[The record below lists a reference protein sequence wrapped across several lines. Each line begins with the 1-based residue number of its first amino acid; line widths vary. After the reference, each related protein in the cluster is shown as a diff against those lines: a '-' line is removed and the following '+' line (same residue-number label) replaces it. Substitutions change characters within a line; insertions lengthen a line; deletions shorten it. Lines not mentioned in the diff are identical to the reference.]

1 LGLAPSQQSLPIALA
16 PGERVIAQDQFMF
29 SLAHFFLSTT
39 VLLSD
44 RRMSWRRPNTLAGL
58 IPLGGQTTT
67 FPLANIA
74 SVTTASWI
82 RVLRL
87 LFGLI
92 LAVGGF
98 FNIATWWGWIVVL
111 VGAFLVVTAFR
122 ALLVVVNSG
131 GQRYAIQLA
140 LTNRSAAERFAAS
153 ANQAIASRGVAAAPS
168 GPQVSPDGRFWWD
181 GRQWQPM
188 PGT

>member
-1 LGLAPSQQSLPIALA
+1 VALAPRQQSLAVALA
-16 PGERVIAQDQFMF
+16 PGEHVVAQDQFMF
-29 SLAHFFLSTT
+29 SLAHFFLNTT
-39 VLLSD
+39 VLLTD
-44 RRMSWRRPNTLAGL
+44 RRIAWRRPNTLAGL

-87 LFGLI
+87 LVGLI
-92 LAVGGF
+92 LALVGLFGIT
-98 FNIATWWGWIVVL
+98 NWWGWILVL
-111 VGAFLVVTAFR
+111 VGAFLAVTAFR
-122 ALLVVVNSG
+122 ALLVVVNTG

-140 LTNRSAAERFAAS
+140 LSNRGAAERFAAN
-153 ANQAIASRGVAAAPS
+153 ANQAIATSQVPTGPS
-168 GPQVSPDGRFWWD
+168 GPQMSPDGRFWWD

-188 PGT
+188 PTA